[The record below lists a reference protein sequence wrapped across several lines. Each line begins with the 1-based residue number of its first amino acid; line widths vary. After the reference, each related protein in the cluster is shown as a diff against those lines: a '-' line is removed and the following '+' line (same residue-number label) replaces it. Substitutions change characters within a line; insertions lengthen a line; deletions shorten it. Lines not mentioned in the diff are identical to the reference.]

1 MDEGDAGTTGS
12 LAGGPHPLL
21 LDDVDR
27 LVARACAVDHAPLA
41 ALRALRDDLTVALAA
56 LTAAGD
62 ILAADVAVL
71 RHCLAALHEQAGRRP
86 DLVEQLPA
94 LLAARPWGPGWAAP
108 PRPGQP
114 EDPSAEL
121 LVRCTPLMSVHERM
135 AGTDLT
141 SASDVARTL
150 GLIEEQ
156 LVTLTDRRAAVE
168 VRLAEVRRAVVR
180 AWALGVSRSLD
191 TPA

>member
-1 MDEGDAGTTGS
+1 MHEGDRGTRGS
-12 LAGGPHPLL
+12 LADGHHPLL

-27 LVARACAVDHAPLA
+27 LVARAGAVDDAPLA
-41 ALRALRDDLTVALAA
+41 ALRGLRDDLTVALAA

-62 ILAADVAVL
+62 VLAADVAVL
-71 RHCLAALHEQAGRRP
+71 RHCLAALHEQADRR

-108 PRPGQP
+108 PRPEQP

-121 LVRCTPLMSVHERM
+121 LVRCAPLMSAHEHM